1 MNADQIDLLTLC
13 RKSMAA
19 AQILLTH
26 DLFDSVA
33 NQAYYAMFYAV
44 QALLLEK
51 GLAFSKHGNTIGAFG
66 QHFVK
71 TGLFRPELHQHLHQ
85 AFDKRAT
92 ADYDLTKRVTDLEA
106 VELVKHAEEFI
117 EAAETWLNQERKE
130 ADQ

>member
-1 MNADQIDLLTLC
+1 MNADQTELLTLS
-13 RKSMAA
+13 RKSLAA

-33 NQAYYAMFYAV
+33 NRAYYSMFYAV
-44 QALLLEK
+44 QAVLLER

-71 TGLFRPELHQHLHQ
+71 TGLFQPTLHQHLHQ

-92 ADYDLTKRVTDLEA
+92 ADYDLTKRITDVEA
-106 VELVKHAEEFI
+106 AELVKHAEEFI
-117 EAAETWLNQERKE
+117 EAAETWLNQERKDDE
-130 ADQ
+130 Q